1 MKIGVLTESAIN
13 ENRVATTPLVAV
25 DLIRLGF
32 DVAIETGAGSKAGY
46 SDEDYLAAG
55 ASIAPSAK
63 DLWSTADIVLKVRS
77 PNADSAAATD
87 STL

>member
-32 DVAIETGAGSKAGY
+32 DVAIETGAGSQAGY
-46 SDEDYLAAG
+46 SD
-55 ASIAPSAK
+55 
-63 DLWSTADIVLKVRS
+63 
-77 PNADSAAATD
+77 
-87 STL
+87 